1 MKKIWIISTGGTI
14 GSVPREDA
22 RTLHRESSE
31 SARQFLITQFAQ
43 SKSAYAKYADLLQN
57 AHFPWED
64 TTLSESMT
72 LAHWE
77 KIVSFLAKLELQDC
91 AGVILL
97 HGTDTLA
104 YTSALLALLLCD
116 WEVPLFLVSGNRPPI
131 DPLTNANGNFEAAV
145 EWIWRGIA
153 PNVYVT
159 YGNADGKTRLYLG
172 SQLLQSENFSEDFR
186 GADPSLVFDL
196 SVEPKEMILERCQQ
210 ISQKRTPYPGVGVQ
224 TFGNASRRA
233 LLVRPYTALD
243 YSVYDGVL
251 SKEGKIGGVVHG
263 SYHSGTVSFP
273 GLVLTKE
280 SKEYRKKAL
289 ALQQAGRWEE
299 AKEMEVRAAE
309 LEARGHAQSTSSQSV
324 WYLAKLCQKGEIPL
338 FIAPSVLGK
347 EQYETMHVVR
357 EQTDAT
363 LLNMTTEAA
372 YAKLQIALSCGLPKR
387 EIPLYLQQAVNGE
400 FLN

>member
-14 GSVPREDA
+14 GSAPREDA
-22 RTLHRESSE
+22 RALYRESSE
-31 SARQFLITQFAQ
+31 SARQFLLTQFAQ
-43 SKSAYAKYADLLQN
+43 SKSAYARYADLLQN
-57 AHFPWED
+57 ARFPWED

-72 LAHWE
+72 LSHWE
-77 KIVSFLAKLELQDC
+77 KIVAFLANLELQDC

-104 YTSALLALLLCD
+104 YTSALLSLLLCD
-116 WEVPLFLVSGNRPPI
+116 WQVPLFLVSGNRPPM
-131 DPLTNANGNFEAAV
+131 DPLTNANANFEAAV
-145 EWIWRGIA
+145 EWIWQGIA

-159 YGNADGKTRLYLG
+159 YQNADGKTRLYLG

-196 SVEPKEMILERCQQ
+196 SAEPKEVILEKCQQ

-224 TFGNASRRA
+224 TFGKASRRA

-251 SKEGKIGGVVHG
+251 FKEGKIGGVVHG

-289 ALQQAGRWEE
+289 ALQEAGQGEAAEE
-299 AKEMEVRAAE
+299 MVQRAEE
-309 LEARGHAQSTSSQSV
+309 LEARGLAQSTSSQSV

-338 FIAPSVLGK
+338 FIAPSALGK
-347 EQYETMHVVR
+347 DQYETMHVVCG
-357 EQTDAT
+357 QTDAI

-372 YAKLQIALSCGLPKR
+372 YAKLQIALSCGLPKG
-387 EIPLYLQQAVNGE
+387 EILHYMQHSGNGE
-400 FLN
+400 FIT